1 MMMIFKCFSWG
12 LVSFALML
20 AFAQNPARASET
32 TTTLDGESIRK
43 AFEGQTVSGRYTGGG
58 FFTEYHQENGQALGH
73 NGFAPNTDACWTIVA
88 DAICYYYGTLDKRT
102 THCFT
107 VIRNDRLYVL
117 RTLGESRINALAT
130 IEPGNLRRHTDNG
143 KPWVCDGLVSQV
155 PGQSFRVLASR

>member
-1 MMMIFKCFSWG
+1 MMMISRGFFWA
-12 LVSFALML
+12 LVSLALMS
-20 AFAQNPARASET
+20 FSVPNPVLASET

-58 FFTEYHQENGQALGH
+58 FFTEYHQDNGQALGH

-130 IEPGNLRRHTDNG
+130 IESGNLRKHTDNG
-143 KPWVCDGLVSQV
+143 RPWVCDGLVSQG
-155 PGQSFRVLASR
+155 PGQSFRVMAAW